1 MNTKNILM
9 ELRKFRD
16 DRQQEYGIEAMGI
29 FGSYSRGEAHP
40 DSDVD
45 VVVKLNKQ
53 DLFIMIG
60 IKQDLEEVL
69 HLPVDLVSYRPQMD
83 DFLKKRI
90 DRDALY
96 V

>member
-1 MNTKNILM
+1 MDTKNLLFK
-9 ELRKFRD
+9 LRKFRD
-16 DRQQEYGIEAMGI
+16 TRQQEYGIEALGI
-29 FGSYSRGEAHP
+29 FGSYARGQARP

-45 VVVKLNKQ
+45 VVVKLSKQ

-83 DFLKKRI
+83 DFLKRRI
-90 DRDALY
+90 DKDALY

>member
-9 ELRKFRD
+9 ELRKFKD

-60 IKQDLEEVL
+60 IKQELEEVL